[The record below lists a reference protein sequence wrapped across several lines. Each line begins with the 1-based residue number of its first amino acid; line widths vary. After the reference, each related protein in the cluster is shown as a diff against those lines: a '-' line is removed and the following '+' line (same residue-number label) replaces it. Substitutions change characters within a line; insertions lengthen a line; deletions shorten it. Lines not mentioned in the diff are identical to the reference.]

1 MRLRQILAAACLA
14 AGLLAVAPAQAD
26 VRYVT
31 TGQATANV
39 QLDVS
44 NDLSWVFNP
53 AINPG
58 ASFDLGGGYFTV
70 KRGVNTDIAATITLS
85 LFNSDGFVPIGGALA
100 SATITRAQYDA
111 LSLSVG
117 GDPQQYTANIP
128 LLFASNQT
136 LTAGNQYFLRLS
148 STAGNPGSEQFFI
161 KGDRN
166 VIEFNSTLPDTGID
180 VPEPASLLLL
190 AAGLAGLGVA
200 RRRRPA
206 AEGTLAA

>member
-58 ASFDLGGGYFTV
+58 SSFELGGGYFTV
-70 KRGVNTDIAATITLS
+70 KRGVNTDIGATITLS
-85 LFNSDGFVPIGGALA
+85 LYLGTNTLGTLLQ
-100 SATITRAQYDA
+100 SAMIDRATYDS
-111 LSLSVG
+111 LSLGAG

-128 LLFASNQT
+128 LFFGAPQM
-136 LTAGNQYFLRLS
+136 LTTGNDYFLRLS

-161 KGDRN
+161 KGDRD
-166 VIEFNSTLPDTGID
+166 VIVFNATLPNVGID

-190 AAGLAGLGVA
+190 AAGMAGLGLV

>member
-1 MRLRQILAAACLA
+1 MRLRHVLAAACLA

-44 NDLSWVFNP
+44 NDLSWTFNP
-53 AINPG
+53 A
-58 ASFDLGGGYFTV
+58 STFDLAGGYFTV
-70 KRGVNTDIAATITLS
+70 KRGVNTDIGATITLD
-85 LFNSDGFVPIGGALA
+85 LYTGLA
-100 SATITRAQYDA
+100 AVGIPLQSASITRAQYDA
-111 LSLSVG
+111 LSIGVG

-128 LLFASNQT
+128 LLFGTNQT
-136 LTAGNQYFLRLS
+136 LNAGSDYFLRLS

-161 KGDRN
+161 KGDKD
-166 VIEFNSTLPDTGID
+166 VIVFNSTLPDPGID

-190 AAGLAGLGVA
+190 AAGMAGLGIA